1 MYYENKK
8 EKQRKNIMAIFFMV
22 IIIALLASLNL
33 RLQLINENNIQ
44 NDYSTQRLENVE
56 KANQETKGEY
66 DFIEEASQAIVGI
79 SKLKS
84 IDKSLLGVKNEVIGQ
99 GSGVIITD
107 NGYILTNQHL
117 VGNKYST
124 CYVTLA
130 NGKNFDGSVIWS
142 DENIDL
148 SIVKVPGAALK
159 HLELGDTENIK
170 LGEDVYAIG
179 NPIGF
184 EFQRT
189 VTKGIISGLNRTI
202 KIEENGKFSYME
214 DLIQTDSTINT
225 GNSGGALIN
234 KKGELLGINTIKISD
249 AEGIG
254 FAVPIS
260 IIKPIIDKLV
270 NSGKFEEA
278 YLGIY
283 GYDKEVI
290 PYLEGNIELD
300 SGIYVDS
307 VSMDGPVYNSGIISG
322 DIITKID
329 GQELNKMSDL
339 RKYIYSKRQK
349 EVMTNYASS
358 FVAENPGLMPNDE
371 SNAIENNEN
380 KDSHIKIDD

>member
-8 EKQRKNIMAIFFMV
+8 EKQRKNIMAILFMV
-22 IIIALLASLNL
+22 IVIALLASLNL

-44 NDYSTQRLENVE
+44 NDYSIQRLENIE
-56 KANQETKGEY
+56 NQEQPKEGEY
-66 DFIEEASQAIVGI
+66 DFIEEASHAIVGI

-84 IDKSLLGVKNEVIGQ
+84 VDKNLLGVKNEIIGQ

-124 CYVTLA
+124 CYVTLE

-142 DENIDL
+142 DDNIDL

-159 HLELGDTENIK
+159 HLELGESDNIK

-189 VTKGIISGLNRTI
+189 VTKGIVSGLNRTI
-202 KIEENGKFSYME
+202 KIQENENFSYME

-254 FAVPIS
+254 FAVPID

-270 NSGKFEEA
+270 NTGRFEEA

-290 PYLEGNIELD
+290 PYLEGNMQLD

-339 RKYIYSKRQK
+339 RKYIYSK
-349 EVMTNYASS
+349 
-358 FVAENPGLMPNDE
+358 NPGDKVKLTVHRKF
-371 SNAIENNEN
+371 
-380 KDSHIKIDD
+380 KDYDVEVKLGTGI

>member
-1 MYYENKK
+1 MYYENKR
-8 EKQRKNIMAIFFMV
+8 EKHRKNIMVILCMA
-22 IIIALLASLNL
+22 IIIGLLASLNL
-33 RLQLINENNIQ
+33 RLQFMNENSLKSNYDIQ
-44 NDYSTQRLENVE
+44 KLENTKEEVSKE
-56 KANQETKGEY
+56 KINEY
-66 DFIEEASQAIVGI
+66 DFIEEASKAVVGI
-79 SKLKS
+79 SKLKTA
-84 IDKSLLGVKNEVIGQ
+84 DKDLFGEKSKTVGQ
-99 GSGVIITD
+99 GSGVLITE

-117 VGNKYST
+117 VGSKYGS

-130 NGKNFDGSVIWS
+130 NGKIFDGTVIWS

-148 SIVKVPGAALK
+148 SIVKIPGAALNY
-159 HLELGDTENIK
+159 LRLGEIGDIK

-202 KIEENGKFSYME
+202 RLEENGKFSYME

-234 KKGELLGINTIKISD
+234 KKGELLGINTIKITD

-254 FAVPIS
+254 FAVPID
-260 IIKPIIDKLV
+260 IVKPIIDKLV

-283 GYDKEVI
+283 GFDKEVI
-290 PYLEGNIELD
+290 PYLDEDVKLD

-307 VSMDGPVYNSGIISG
+307 VSMDGPVYSSGIISG

-329 GQELNKMSDL
+329 GLEINKMSDL
-339 RKYIYSKRQK
+339 RKYIYSKK
-349 EVMTNYASS
+349 
-358 FVAENPGLMPNDE
+358 PGDTVKLTVHRKF
-371 SNAIENNEN
+371 
-380 KDSHIKIDD
+380 KDYDVNVKLGVNI

>member
-8 EKQRKNIMAIFFMV
+8 EKKRKNIMAILFMV

-33 RLQLINENNIQ
+33 RLQFMSENNIKSE
-44 NDYSTQRLENVE
+44 YSTEKLENKKE
-56 KANQETKGEY
+56 QETKKEDY
-66 DFIEEASQAIVGI
+66 NFIEDASECIVGI

-84 IDKSLLGVKNEVIGQ
+84 IDKNFFETQNQVIGQ

-107 NGYILTNQHL
+107 TGYILTNQHL
-117 VGNKYST
+117 AGNKYST
-124 CYVTLA
+124 CYVTLE
-130 NGKNFDGSVIWS
+130 NGKNYDASVVWS

-148 SIVKVPGAALK
+148 SIVKIPGAALK
-159 HLELGDTENIK
+159 HLELGESENAQ

-202 KIEENGKFSYME
+202 KVNDNGKLSYME

-234 KKGELLGINTIKISD
+234 AKGELLGINTIKISD

-254 FAVPIS
+254 FAVPID
-260 IIKPIIDKLV
+260 IVKPIIDKLV
-270 NSGKFEEA
+270 NTGRFEEA

-290 PYLEGNIELD
+290 PYLEGNIELK

-307 VSMDGPVYNSGIISG
+307 VSLDGPVYSSGIVSG

-329 GQELNKMSDL
+329 NIELNKMSDL
-339 RKYIYSKRQK
+339 RKYIYSK
-349 EVMTNYASS
+349 
-358 FVAENPGLMPNDE
+358 NPGDKVKLTVNRLYKNFE
-371 SNAIENNEN
+371 VEIILGTNI
-380 KDSHIKIDD
+380 

>member
-56 KANQETKGEY
+56 KSNQETKGEY

-339 RKYIYSKRQK
+339 RKYIYSK
-349 EVMTNYASS
+349 
-358 FVAENPGLMPNDE
+358 NPGDRVKLTVHRKF
-371 SNAIENNEN
+371 
-380 KDSHIKIDD
+380 KDYDIQIKLGIGI

>member
-1 MYYENKK
+1 MYYENKR
-8 EKQRKNIMAIFFMV
+8 EKTRKNLMAIIFMV
-22 IIIALLASLNL
+22 IVIALLASLNL
-33 RLQLINENNIQ
+33 RLQFLHENNIPS
-44 NDYSTQRLENVE
+44 DYSTQRLETVREELSEEE
-56 KANQETKGEY
+56 KDYN
-66 DFIEEASQAIVGI
+66 FIEEASEAIVGI
-79 SKLKS
+79 SKLRDSEKS
-84 IDKSLLGVKNEVIGQ
+84 ILTSSNITVGQ
-99 GSGVIITD
+99 GSGVIITE

-117 VGNKYST
+117 AGNKYST

-130 NGKNFDGSVIWS
+130 NGKSYDGSVIWA

-148 SIVKVPGAALK
+148 SIVKIPGAALK
-159 HLELGDTENIK
+159 YLELGESENIK

-202 KIEENGKFSYME
+202 KIEENERLSYME

-234 KKGELLGINTIKISD
+234 TRGELLGINTIKISE

-254 FAVPIS
+254 FAVPID
-260 IIKPIIDKLV
+260 IVKPIIDKLV
-270 NSGKFEEA
+270 NTGKFEEA

-290 PYLEGNIELD
+290 PYLDGSLKLD
-300 SGIYVDS
+300 SGIYIDS
-307 VSMDGPVYNSGIISG
+307 ISMDGPVFNTGIVSG

-329 GQELNKMSDL
+329 GIELNKMSDL
-339 RKYIYSKRQK
+339 RKYIYSKRPGDK
-349 EVMTNYASS
+349 VKLTVNRKYRDFEVE
-358 FVAENPGLMPNDE
+358 VKLG
-371 SNAIENNEN
+371 NN
-380 KDSHIKIDD
+380 I

>member
-1 MYYENKK
+1 MYYENKR
-8 EKQRKNIMAIFFMV
+8 EKQRKNLMAILFMV

-33 RLQLINENNIQ
+33 RMQFFNENNIPK
-44 NDYSTQRLENVE
+44 DYSAQKLENVE
-56 KANQETKGEY
+56 TQKEDDEEKDY
-66 DFIEEASQAIVGI
+66 SFIEEASHAIVGI
-79 SKLKS
+79 SKLK
-84 IDKSLLGVKNEVIGQ
+84 GVDNTFFDGNIEAVGQ
-99 GSGVIITD
+99 GSGIIITD
-107 NGYILTNQHL
+107 TGYILTNQHL

-124 CYVTLA
+124 CYITLE
-130 NGKNFDGSVIWS
+130 NGKSYDGLVVWA

-148 SIVKVPGAALK
+148 SIVKIPGAGLK
-159 HLELGDTENIK
+159 HLELGESENIK

-202 KIEENGKFSYME
+202 KVEENEKSSYME
-214 DLIQTDSTINT
+214 DLIQTDCTINT

-234 KKGELLGINTIKISD
+234 TKGELLGINTIKISD

-254 FAVPIS
+254 FAVPID
-260 IIKPIIDKLV
+260 IVKPIIDKLV
-270 NSGKFEEA
+270 NNGKFEEA

-290 PYLEGNIELD
+290 PYLEGDLELE

-307 VSMDGPVYNSGIISG
+307 ISMDGPAYNSGIISG

-329 GQELNKMSDL
+329 GIELNKMSDL
-339 RKYIYSKRQK
+339 RKYIYSK
-349 EVMTNYASS
+349 
-358 FVAENPGLMPNDE
+358 NPGDRVKLTVHRKF
-371 SNAIENNEN
+371 
-380 KDSHIKIDD
+380 KDFEVYIILGTNI